1 MIQEVN
7 FRKFWRFIVNDKKL
21 ETTWTTF
28 GGNNP
33 DNIGASCSLLTH
45 RYSHYD
51 RPTRIMF
58 DFGSQ
63 FAPKGSEV
71 DAVFPDIREH
81 LGTNISY
88 PKLDA
93 IFLTHCHEDHIGGLV
108 HLARAGYSFPPIY
121 ASKGT
126 LELLKSTLKE
136 AGVDLDK
143 NDWKYIDDNGNERE
157 LFIEIKSGEAVKFKD
172 VEIEAVNMSHTTV
185 GSLGFHI
192 LTKIDGKD
200 EAGIFHPGDYHTRKV
215 RVGEGFDEN
224 TIKELSER
232 KLISHVILD
241 STSTGSSEE
250 YTVTHEEAVD
260 NLVKVLKEHPEKQ
273 VITTVISRS
282 VQNLAIHLDAARKTN
297 RKVFIDGY
305 RLKLAFKAMQDAG
318 IREYD
323 DIIFWGDANAYL
335 KKYGH
340 KDRYIVGSG
349 AFAEEHS
356 TLMKLIQQEKIVPS
370 NDKEKKKKKKSIKKT
385 GHPYFTIDNKTL
397 FIFGQRGVINY
408 DELCKAANVLS
419 SLGAVVF
426 VNAAEKPLKGFPTA
440 LIQSSGHANREET
453 LQLLSIIAN
462 AKERPGELT
471 CIPTHGNPEQLIN
484 TGNLAKKAGVG
495 VFFAM
500 NSDILKLSNNSNE
513 KTSKIDEVPPLPR
526 LAVKQVDDN
535 TSVHDVFIYYL
546 VDNDYNITEE
556 WKKIV
561 QKNPRND
568 NSWNAINPSNNS
580 TDEAKSSK
588 NNRNFRKSYSR

>member
-1 MIQEVN
+1 MENKQ
-7 FRKFWRFIVNDKKL
+7 L
-21 ETTWTTF
+21 GTTWTIY

-33 DNIGASCSLLTH
+33 DNIGANCGVLLH
-45 RYSHYD
+45 RHSKYD
-51 RPTRIMF
+51 RPTRIML
-58 DFGSQ
+58 DCGAL
-63 FAPKGSEV
+63 FAPKGADV
-71 DAVFPDIREH
+71 DAVFPDIREY
-81 LGTNISY
+81 LGTSKSY
-88 PKLDA
+88 PKIDA
-93 IFLTHCHEDHIGGLV
+93 LLLSHAHEDHIGGMV

-126 LELLKSTLKE
+126 LELLKSSLKL

-143 NDWKYIDDNGNERE
+143 DEWKYIDENGDKKE
-157 LFIEIKSGEAVKFKD
+157 LFIEIKSREAINFKG
-172 VEIEAVNMSHTTV
+172 VEIEAINMSHTTV
-185 GSLGFHI
+185 GPLGFHI
-192 LTKIDGKD
+192 LTSIDGKV

-215 RVGEGFDEN
+215 RVGEGFEEAALRD
-224 TIKELSER
+224 LASR
-232 KLISHVILD
+232 KPIDIVFLD
-241 STSTGSSEE
+241 STSTDSGDE
-250 YTVTHEEAVD
+250 YTVTHEEAVK
-260 NLVKVLKEHPEKQ
+260 NLTDVIKQHPEKQ
-273 VITTVISRS
+273 VITTVISS
-282 VQNLAIHLDAARKTN
+282 SIQNLAIHLDAARKTN

-335 KKYGH
+335 KKYDH

-370 NDKEKKKKKKSIKKT
+370 NDKKNKKKKKNIKKT

-408 DELCKAANVLS
+408 DELCKAANVTS

-426 VNAAEKPLKGFPTA
+426 VNDAKKPLKGFPTA
-440 LIQSSGHANREET
+440 KIQSSGHANRKESK
-453 LQLLSIIAN
+453 QLLSIIAEAQN
-462 AKERPGELT
+462 NPNEII
-471 CIPTHGNPEQLIN
+471 CIPVHGNPDQLEN
-484 TGNLAKKAGVG
+484 TKKLAEEVGMG
-495 VFFAM
+495 VFLAQ
-500 NSDILKLSNNSNE
+500 NSDILQFNNRLNG
-513 KTSKIDEVPPLPR
+513 KVAKIDELEPKPWM
-526 LAVKQVDDN
+526 AVKQLDDN